1 MFSNQPQLIDC
12 LKNSLQQAALHR
24 HRVFL
29 VLAGDAGLQAD
40 AVVETFKQIASN
52 VKPVSIMH
60 VPDRHSNSDV
70 ADQINSLLG
79 SEHQCLVFDAHVQ
92 FNERLFAA
100 SAATV
105 VAGGLFVLNTPALD
119 KWSLTCANE
128 TNDKHTIDSPT
139 NPSQTNLSNSQH
151 TPSAFIQR
159 FINKLTHA
167 SSQCYPNIL
176 PVVPHSAM
184 FIGSTKKNDQEQIKN
199 KQDKHDGWR
208 YEQQHLIQQLQTAL
222 KSKGST
228 VVVVQGDRGRGKS
241 ALIGQALADSGY
253 SAASIKLTA
262 NRVSSCKVLRAH
274 AGKHLEFVPV
284 DVALQTRHDLLIV
297 EEAGSLPI
305 AVLLRLIKLSNKI
318 VFATTVQGYEG
329 AGRGFAIRFAKH
341 LDALQTNWLK
351 LTPKE
356 PVRWSSDDPV
366 EAFVNDA
373 LILDATTP
381 SLSFV
386 ALENAAH
393 QQSPT
398 EICTPEISNPINAKQ
413 SVSTN
418 NNLNQS
424 YSDRLNAKDS
434 RVRLVSKEQLLNDEA
449 MLQRIFGLLISAHY
463 QTTPSD
469 LRHMLDEPQLH
480 VYAQF
485 CKGVMTGAVLLAIE
499 GEIEVALHEPI
510 IKKQRRIPD
519 QILPQVFAQGSGL
532 PAALSAAYARIV
544 RIAVHPALHRQ
555 GFGRQFFTQLKN
567 TLSAST
573 ILGASFGADE
583 VSLSFWLSLG
593 CRPVHYGFKTNPR
606 SGQKAVCVL
615 FNEEARNRQNIEFA
629 AHVLY
634 LNVQALTRVSR
645 NSDPVLTLLSQATHE
660 CDSSIGADKLCAN
673 KPSVAESWAL
683 IKDYVKAYRS
693 FADTVGLLITHNKIV
708 AQPKVFEQVH
718 AFLNNLDKLTPKQH
732 RITDA
737 ELRQIIASQ
746 FGL

>member
-1 MFSNQPQLIDC
+1 M
-12 LKNSLQQAALHR
+12 HR

-29 VLAGDAGLQAD
+29 VLAGNSGLQTD
-40 AVVETFKQIASN
+40 AVVETFQQITIS

-105 VAGGLFVLNTPALD
+105 VAGGLFVLKTPALD
-119 KWSLTCANE
+119 KWPLTRANE
-128 TNDKHTIDSPT
+128 TNDEHTIDSST
-139 NPSQTNLSNSQH
+139 NPSDTSFSNSQH

-167 SSQCYPNIL
+167 SLQCYPNIL
-176 PVVPHSAM
+176 PVAPHSAM
-184 FIGSTKKNDQEQIKN
+184 FIGSTKKNDQEQNKN
-199 KQDKHDGWR
+199 KQHKHDGWR

-222 KSKGST
+222 KSQGST
-228 VVVVQGDRGRGKS
+228 IVVVQGDRGRGKS
-241 ALIGQALADSGY
+241 ALIGQALAGPGH
-253 SAASIKLTA
+253 SAGSIKMTA

-274 AGKHLEFVPV
+274 AGKHLEFMPV

-373 LILDATTP
+373 LILNATTQ

-386 ALENAAH
+386 ALENSTH
-393 QQSPT
+393 QKSPSEICAP
-398 EICTPEISNPINAKQ
+398 EICTPEISNSMNAKQ

-418 NNLNQS
+418 NDLNQS
-424 YSDRLNAKDS
+424 HPDRLNAIDS
-434 RVRLVSKEQLLNDEA
+434 KLRLISKEQLLDDETL
-449 MLQRIFGLLISAHY
+449 LQRIFGLLISAHY

-519 QILPQVFAQGSGL
+519 QILPQVFAQASGQ
-532 PAALSAAYARIV
+532 PAALSASYSRIV
-544 RIAVHPALHRQ
+544 RIAIHPALHRQ
-555 GFGRQFFTQLKN
+555 GFGRQLFTQLKL

-615 FNEEARNRQNIEFA
+615 FNEDARNRQNIEFA
-629 AHVLY
+629 VNVLY
-634 LNVQALTRVSR
+634 LNVQALMRISR
-645 NSDPVLTLLSQATHE
+645 SNDPVLTLLSQATH
-660 CDSSIGADKLCAN
+660 DSYSSICADKPSAN
-673 KPSVAESWAL
+673 IPSAAESWAL
-683 IKDYVKAYRS
+683 INDYVKAYRS
-693 FADTVGLLITHNKIV
+693 FADTVGLLITHNKIH
-708 AQPKVFEQVH
+708 AQPKVFEQVQ
-718 AFLNNLDKLTPKQH
+718 AFLNNLDKLTPKQR

-737 ELRQIIASQ
+737 ELRQLIATQ